1 MTSQTVGIHIP
12 DDDTCYG
19 IAGRNFTGAQLCNAI
34 GVVFGIAQV
43 YADSAAAN
51 GGGSHIDWESFD
63 SIAESADAVLVN
75 YMDEVN
81 EDAKRNN
88 GFEGEDEDED
98 DPRDITLPDG
108 TVRHNVGSD
117 NLSDEDRAAATAD
130 MNAWLAERKKADDT
144 EGGACD

>member
-81 EDAKRNN
+81 DNAKRNN
-88 GFEGEDEDED
+88 DFEADDGFEDEVTYAE
-98 DPRDITLPDG
+98 PEPEELP
-108 TVRHNVGSD
+108 
-117 NLSDEDRAAATAD
+117 
-130 MNAWLAERKKADDT
+130 LAERKKADDT